1 MIPRSI
7 WRWRKT
13 DPADR
18 RSDRNLCSCSLSV
31 LFLPRRKS
39 RSREKNGGDCKL
51 CESAVFHY
59 THYNESS
66 ESKSLLRAIESARQ
80 MSTNIDMEIENGG
93 QLSRDFLKENLQTLW
108 VDGIIVLDA
117 EGKTD
122 CEYSTD
128 ESLANEITEYLQKE
142 IIMDFA
148 GYEERSYSERFT
160 REDGSF
166 IDIAACAR
174 KDAPGIVA
182 IYYYTSPEFARN
194 YTLTIQGLLNGYSI
208 QKDGTIIVADDG
220 IVVASNNES
229 LLGQNTADNEVVQA
243 MKKHTDSQ
251 HIYHFRKEGIGCY
264 GIMLKQRD
272 YYIYAYLPDT
282 EVFCNLPL
290 SVIGVIFLYFLMS
303 GIFWFWTYRTNLA
316 YRKQEFEKDEK
327 YKAELLT
334 AAKKAEAAN
343 EAKTE
348 FLQRI
353 SHDIRTP
360 INGILGLLEIGDH
373 FPDDMEKQ
381 SECRKKIRGASG
393 FLFNLVNDV
402 LDMSKMES
410 GEIIIEEV
418 PFSLKNILDEI
429 VELIEVQA
437 VEQGLQFDAKCSADA
452 EWNLIGSPVHLHQ
465 ILVNIAGNAVKYSR
479 KNGYLHLSCYQISAD
494 EDTAIFR
501 FVCEDNGVGMS
512 KEFQEHMF
520 EPFTQEEDSPRTKL
534 GGTGLGLSIV
544 KKLLEKMDG
553 TIEVASERGKG
564 SKFMVTIPFQ
574 IDRLAK
580 EKETKENVQKDL
592 RPLQDMCIL
601 LVEDN
606 ELNMEIAEFILEDKG
621 ASIIKAWNG
630 KEAVDI
636 FEASELDGCNS
647 IKRFFY
653 ITLPLIRPILAYT
666 LITSII
672 GGLQMFDVPQILT
685 NGQGN
690 PDRTSMTLIMFLNS
704 HLKSKNYGMA
714 GALSVYLFIV
724 SGILCMIV
732 YKMTNDTDPDGSKKA
747 AKKKAKEERRRR

>member
-1 MIPRSI
+1 MKITIKLILLFLIPGFLLSNGMFFIQTMANLHNANNEISDIMQFVAEQCARYDNLMETDEVQTQIDLVEKTNELSRNLQYHTDEVMSGCLKEYVEEQHLAGAMILDENLKPVYQ
-7 WRWRKT
+7 
-13 DPADR
+13 AQ
-18 RSDRNLCSCSLSV
+18 SDRTGYKFWKEV
-31 LFLPRRKS
+31 I
-39 RSREKNGGDCKL
+39 E
-51 CESAVFHY
+51 
-59 THYNESS
+59 S
-66 ESKSLLRAIESARQ
+66 ESVK
-80 MSTNIDMEIENGG
+80 NICQASKKVLVDG
-93 QLSRDFLKENLQTLW
+93 RD
-108 VDGIIVLDA
+108 VDGIPYHYVA
-117 EGKTD
+117 
-122 CEYSTD
+122 
-128 ESLANEITEYLQKE
+128 
-142 IIMDFA
+142 M
-148 GYEERSYSERFT
+148 
-160 REDGSF
+160 
-166 IDIAACAR
+166 AR
-174 KDAPGIVA
+174 RDTGGIVFCYERGSSRSA
-182 IYYYTSPEFARN
+182 GVDEIRMDNLLTGYKIDMNGTVAMIEGGRVISSNDANMQEKKIQDCPKIVMFNKKWKPGKLTSIKKDKKTYYGR
-194 YTLTIQGLLNGYSI
+194 
-208 QKDGTIIVADDG
+208 
-220 IVVASNNES
+220 
-229 LLGQNTADNEVVQA
+229 
-243 MKKHTDSQ
+243 
-251 HIYHFRKEGIGCY
+251 HIKCN
-264 GIMLKQRD
+264 Q
-272 YYIYAYLPDT
+272 YYVYVFFEAK
-282 EVFCNLPL
+282 EVFSGRRNIMAYVMSIYLFFWIIL
-290 SVIGVIFLYFLMS
+290 VVILQQS
-303 GIFWFWTYRTNLA
+303 QR
-316 YRKQEFEKDEK
+316 RKMEEQQKKEMEYQEKLFASMEE
-327 YKAELLT
+327 
-334 AAKKAEAAN
+334 AKRAN
-343 EAKTE
+343 VAKTE
-348 FLQRI
+348 FLRRM

-437 VEQGLQFDAKCSADA
+437 IEQGLQFDAKCSADA

-494 EDTAIFR
+494 ADTAIFR

-534 GGTGLGLSIV
+534 RGTGLGLSIV
-544 KKLLEKMDG
+544 KKLLEQMDG

-636 FEASELDGCNS
+636 FEASEPESIDVILMDIMMPVMDGL
-647 IKRFFY
+647 
-653 ITLPLIRPILAYT
+653 TATQTIRKLERKDAATVPILAMT
-666 LITSII
+666 ANAFADDAKRSRQAGMNEHLSKPLDI
-672 GGLQMFDVPQILT
+672 GKVIEA
-685 NGQGN
+685 
-690 PDRTSMTLIMFLNS
+690 IE
-704 HLKSKNYGMA
+704 KY
-714 GALSVYLFIV
+714 
-724 SGILCMIV
+724 
-732 YKMTNDTDPDGSKKA
+732 
-747 AKKKAKEERRRR
+747 RR